1 MTIIPNGRLTMDR
14 RTFLTF
20 VGSLAG
26 STYTGLLVGCRGH
39 QFGHV
44 IENDQ
49 PDLVGSHAAGAEVF
63 NPLVEEAVAKLLERQ
78 SAVVQEVTYQGAEEL
93 PAPKSICFVGVE
105 NKSIE
110 ELGDFKDQIYQQIDT
125 MLVQSQVFQPVSKRV
140 MDAAL
145 RETRLRPDSLLVP
158 ENMRAFAAIL
168 EQQGQPLHYL
178 LYATITSGTTERNQS
193 QQRDYL
199 LTLEMVNVQTG
210 AYDKQSAEISKG
222 YHKTRAGKFLHYNPL
237 KSES

>member
-1 MTIIPNGRLTMDR
+1 MMDR
-14 RTFLTF
+14 RTFLWF

-26 STYTGLLVGCRGH
+26 STCAGLLVGCRGH
-39 QFGHV
+39 QYGHV
-44 IENDQ
+44 IEGNQ

-63 NPLVEEAVAKLLERQ
+63 NPLVEEAVAKLLERNCT
-78 SAVVQEVTYQGAEEL
+78 VVQEVTYQGAEEL

-125 MLVQSQVFQPVSKRV
+125 MLVQSRVFQPISRRV

-145 RETRLRPDSLLVP
+145 RETRLRPDSLLIP
-158 ENMRAFAAIL
+158 ENMRMFAAVL

-178 LYATITSGTTERNQS
+178 LYATITTGTTVRNSS

-199 LTLEMVNVQTG
+199 LTLEMINVQTG

>member
-1 MTIIPNGRLTMDR
+1 MMDR
-14 RTFLTF
+14 RTFLSF

-26 STYTGLLVGCRGH
+26 STCAGLLAGCRGH

-44 IENDQ
+44 IQGDQ

-63 NPLVEEAVAKLLERQ
+63 NPLVEEAVAKLLERNCT
-78 SAVVQEVTYQGAEEL
+78 VYQEVTYQGAEEL
-93 PAPKSICFVGVE
+93 PAPRSICFVGVE

-125 MLVQSQVFQPVSKRV
+125 LLVQSQVFQPISRRV

-145 RETRLRPDSLLVP
+145 RETRLRPDALLIP
-158 ENMRAFAAIL
+158 ENMRMFAGVL
-168 EQQGQPLHYL
+168 EQQGQPLHFL
-178 LYATITSGTTERNQS
+178 LYATITSGTTVRNAS
-193 QQRDYL
+193 EQRDYL

-237 KSES
+237 KSLS

>member
-1 MTIIPNGRLTMDR
+1 MDR
-14 RTFLTF
+14 RTFFAF

-26 STYTGLLVGCRGH
+26 STCAGALVGCRGR

-44 IENDQ
+44 IERDQ

-63 NPLVEEAVAKLLERQ
+63 SPLIEEAVAKLLERQ
-78 SAVVQEVTYQGAEEL
+78 STVVQEVTYQGAEVL
-93 PAPKSICFVGVE
+93 PTPKSICFVGVE

-125 MLVQSQVFQPVSKRV
+125 LLVQSQVFQPVSKRV

-145 RETRLRPDSLLVP
+145 RETRLRPDSLLIP
-158 ENMRAFAAIL
+158 DNMRIFASVL

-178 LYATITSGTTERNQS
+178 LYATLTSGTTERNQS
-193 QQRDYL
+193 EQRDYL

-222 YHKTRAGKFLHYNPL
+222 YHKTRAGKIWHYNPL
-237 KSES
+237 KSAG